1 MVQYI
6 SVALII
12 IKLTKMTQQ
21 IFVSIFG
28 LLHLGIKKLINLK
41 QWNNS
46 NLYIDKPMLN
56 RLIWKK

>member
-1 MVQYI
+1 M
-6 SVALII
+6 
-12 IKLTKMTQQ
+12 TKQ

-46 NLYIDKPMLN
+46 NLYKDNAMLK
-56 RLIWKK
+56 RLIWKR